1 MKSIHKSYLVLSLI
15 VIVFILLCIFS
26 FWIPE
31 YLVDIFKDD
40 FGQETGPIGDTI
52 GGTVTP
58 YIAIITAILALLA
71 FGCQFISMQQQ
82 QKDLKVERLESRFYN
97 MLDVYQSNTERLDA
111 GGIKGKDA
119 AEELAGEYNFIYTL
133 LYSIYQSQIKDYI
146 ESETIDKVSLGKINL
161 FIDSLNKSK
170 IQKAEFLTRLSYGLF
185 YYGYSYTY
193 PYSQQ
198 SAEIFLFTEILKE
211 KLQKVAF
218 TQDNS
223 SLYSKWLKEEK
234 ALCDIDSYKAPY
246 PICQGHNDKLGCYY
260 RQMFQIVKMISL
272 ADKDLLDE
280 KSKYEHIR
288 ILRSQMSDYEQMLL
302 FYNSISDFGLQWNKS
317 CESIEKESDMGLI
330 PRFRM
335 IKHIP
340 ANVCWRGIFP
350 VDYYKKECRYW
361 ESKNIVFFERPQML
375 QVEE

>member
-1 MKSIHKSYLVLSLI
+1 MNSIHKSYLVLSVI
-15 VIVFILLCIFS
+15 VIVFIFLCVFA
-26 FWIPE
+26 FWIPD
-31 YLVDIFKDD
+31 YLVGHFKED
-40 FGQETGPIGDTI
+40 FGQDTGPIGDTI

-82 QKDLKVERLESRFYN
+82 QNDLRVERLESRFYN

-111 GGIKGKDA
+111 GDIKGKDA
-119 AEELAGEYNFIYTL
+119 AEELAGEYNLIYTL
-133 LYSIYQSQIKDYI
+133 LYSIYHTHIKDYI
-146 ESETIDKVSLGKINL
+146 ESQTIDKVSLGKINL

-170 IQKAEFLTRLSYGLF
+170 VQKAEFLTRLSYGLF

-193 PYSQQ
+193 PYSQH
-198 SAEIFLFTEILKE
+198 SKEIFQFTEILKE
-211 KLQKVAF
+211 KLQKVQF
-218 TQDNS
+218 VKDDN
-223 SLYSKWLKEEK
+223 SLYSTRLTDEK
-234 ALCDIDSYKAPY
+234 PLCDIEIYRAPY

-260 RQMFQIVKMISL
+260 RQMYQIVKMISM
-272 ADKDLLDE
+272 ADENILDE

-302 FYNSISDFGLQWNKS
+302 FYNSISDFGGQWNTT
-317 CESIEKESDMGLI
+317 CASIEKESDMGFI

-340 ANVCWRGIFP
+340 ANVYWRGIFP
-350 VDYYKKECRYW
+350 VDYYNKECIYW